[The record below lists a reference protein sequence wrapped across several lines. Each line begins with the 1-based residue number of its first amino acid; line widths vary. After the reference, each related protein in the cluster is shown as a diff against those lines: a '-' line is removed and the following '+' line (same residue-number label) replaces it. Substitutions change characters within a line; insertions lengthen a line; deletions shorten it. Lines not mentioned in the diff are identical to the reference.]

1 MKVNDPG
8 CYQMHAYADGQKLVC
23 MACGQSINSSLDA
36 KARYSVFLWDYYDE
50 SFQTD
55 RANSGSR

>member
-1 MKVNDPG
+1 MKVNDPVATT
-8 CYQMHAYADGQKLVC
+8 CMRADGQKLVC